1 MIDMEVKEK
10 QESHLNCSRMTL
22 ARFEL
27 TSSQT
32 SLFLILS
39 LIGIFIVPYN
49 LAGDIFLNLF
59 QFLFSI
65 LPDYLIDSSYRPEDY
80 LIYTFFPIL
89 IRIIVSTIFLLLSIY
104 ALRKILRH
112 NNAKH
117 EVKRKIIH
125 QDRTVNWLGLRIS
138 HGQSLFIFSASV
150 VGIIFI
156 IQLFLESILSHSIYD
171 HGLFDSLCWI
181 PEGPNQATSHEI
193 LLNDVP
199 LALMATFFLLCLY
212 NLFIVRRGKPMNPS
226 KKITNNY
233 SLLIFIA
240 SFMVFILLSARIFC
254 HLALFNYEI
263 ASLLG
268 ISSNAPN
275 PYQNEDFIFT
285 ASLICICLALMISSF
300 FLKDKNYKETKT
312 SDDLTWLQVKLT
324 PNRAVILLSVA
335 LLYIVFF
342 TWFYLSFIIIMGS
355 SFNFTLLRINF
366 FDIIFF
372 IIVIFCYYPIGKI
385 LKNHRFDNIIENID
399 SSREFKTNWF
409 KFNLTKVNSIIFFS
423 VCSGLIGLFIY
434 QLFIM
439 NMSAQAFLQYP
450 YPNYS
455 YMIFSFP
462 AMTAIICLILV
473 VIVYTIKKTLPSIKS
488 RE

>member
-1 MIDMEVKEK
+1 MEVKDKKEPYLYT
-10 QESHLNCSRMTL
+10 SLRTL
-22 ARFEL
+22 AGFEL
-27 TSSQT
+27 TRSQT

-39 LIGIFIVPYN
+39 LVGIFMVPFT

-80 LIYTFFPIL
+80 LVYTFFPIL
-89 IRIIVSTIFLLLSIY
+89 IRLIISTIYLLLSIY
-104 ALRKILRH
+104 ALRKILTH
-112 NNAKH
+112 KNTEHK
-117 EVKRKIIH
+117 VKRNFIP

-138 HGQSLFIFSASV
+138 HGPSLFIFSASV
-150 VGIIFI
+150 VGIILLV
-156 IQLFLESILSHSIYD
+156 QLFLESIFSHSIFD

-212 NLFIVRRGKPMNPS
+212 SLFIVRRGKPMIPS
-226 KKITNNY
+226 KKNTSNY

-240 SFMVFILLSARIFC
+240 SIVVLILLSARIFC
-254 HLALFNYEI
+254 HLALFNYEV

-275 PYQNEDFIFT
+275 PYQNEDFIYT
-285 ASLICICLALMISSF
+285 ISLICICLVLMISSF
-300 FLKDKNYKETKT
+300 FLKDKTTKESKT
-312 SDDLTWLQVKLT
+312 SDDLTWLHVKLN
-324 PNRAVILLSVA
+324 PHRAVILLSVA

-342 TWFYLSFIIIMGS
+342 TWLYLSFIIIMGS
-355 SFNFTLLRINF
+355 SFNFSILRFNL

-372 IIVIFCYYPIGKI
+372 IIVLFCYYPIGKI
-385 LKNHRFDNIIENID
+385 LKNNRFDNIIENID
-399 SSREFKTNWF
+399 NSREFKTNWF
-409 KFNLTKVNSIIFFS
+409 KFHLSKANSVIFLS
-423 VCSGLIGLFIY
+423 VSSGLIGLFIY

-450 YPNYS
+450 YPDYS
-455 YMIFSFP
+455 YMLFSFP
-462 AMTAIICLILV
+462 AMTAIISIILV